1 MLFGRSRVR
10 IPAPTKGFFL
20 SKSTLKT
27 THMNW
32 NINFS
37 HAWDVK
43 TIVLS
48 SVTCFKPIESGC
60 PIIIKKEPAS
70 AVEVVQEAE
79 Q

>member
-1 MLFGRSRVR
+1 M
-10 IPAPTKGFFL
+10 PTKGFSSL
-20 SKSTLKT
+20 EISVEGYSLNWST
-27 THMNW
+27 
-32 NINFS
+32 NFS